1 MKGIKYLL
9 SDLDGVI
16 RHFSSERDTEIEKRC
31 GLSRG
36 SLLGTAFEKNL
47 LTRAI
52 TGSISD
58 EAWRSEITNELAKV
72 CSPEL
77 AAKAVSDWSAFPGRI
92 DHRYLDY
99 LKTQF
104 PTLPVAILTNGTS
117 RLHRDLESLG
127 IADRFF
133 KIFNSAKIGFCK
145 PDQNVFNH
153 VLEVLKCEPG
163 EVFFIDDS
171 LSHVNAAREL
181 GMSVYHYRS
190 FDEFQ
195 KAMEVK

>member
-16 RHFSSERDTEIEKRC
+16 RHFSPERDSEIEQKC
-31 GLSRG
+31 GLSPG

-58 EAWRSEITNELAKV
+58 ETWRSEIANALAKV

-77 AAKAVSDWSAFPGRI
+77 AAKAVSDWSAFPGMV

-104 PTLPVAILTNGTS
+104 PALPVAILTNGTS
-117 RLHRDLESLG
+117 RLHRDLATLG
-127 IADRFF
+127 IANRFF
-133 KIFNSAKIGFCK
+133 KIFNSAEIGFCK
-145 PDQNVFNH
+145 PDPKVFNH
-153 VLEVLKCEPG
+153 VLDVLKCEPS

-181 GMSVYHYRS
+181 GMSVHHHRS
-190 FDEFQ
+190 FEELQ
-195 KAMEVK
+195 KALELE